1 MSGSPRNQIPKGK
14 GGIRNPKYRHPAA
27 PQPNRP
33 DTPTQSRAQNQPITP
48 KSGTN
53 SIVSPTPTPA
63 DQPTGRPD
71 RASYAT
77 RATDQPDAHDGNGE
91 DARAREGR
99 RRTRTCCHGARRVAP
114 GSARSG
120 GRAGRGFPLAPR
132 LLRPSA
138 RGKRRGVQ
146 PSEPPSRRTG
156 RAN

>member
-1 MSGSPRNQIPKGK
+1 MSRSPRSQIPK
-14 GGIRNPKYRHPAA
+14 GGIRNPKYLHPAA
-27 PQPNRP
+27 PQPNRQAHP
-33 DTPTQSRAQNQPITP
+33 PNREPKTKPITS

-53 SIVSPTPTPA
+53 SIVSPIPIPIPA
-63 DQPTGRPD
+63 DQPSGRPD